1 MDTPNK
7 IRNLLLKVIDG
18 ELKQKQSPLLSSPKT
33 IDDDYCVNFTES
45 FSANS
50 IETTPSSLNVDNS
63 AKSSLSCKICTIEH
77 LSNGKTYL
85 KKVCSLFKKSR
96 NAHIKKKTQSCK
108 FGLRRVSKDDK
119 EAFLLR
125 CNSRKKAGKSSFFVR
140 KTYSVVN
147 TSLSESN

>member
-1 MDTPNK
+1 MT
-7 IRNLLLKVIDG
+7 ITVSI
-18 ELKQKQSPLLSSPKT
+18 SLSL
-33 IDDDYCVNFTES
+33 

-63 AKSSLSCKICTIEH
+63 AKSSLSCKTCTIEH

-85 KKVCSLFKKSR
+85 KKVCSLFKKSK

>member
-108 FGLRRVSKDDK
+108 FNMQQISLEDK

-125 CNSRKKAGKSSFFVR
+125 CNTKKNNGKSSFFAK
-140 KTYSVVN
+140 KTYSAVN
-147 TSLSESN
+147 TSL